1 MLVLPMFGWV
11 VATLSQCGEVF
22 NLQFDEHIV
31 QLKPERMNGWKG
43 DNFFAGGC
51 FRSWIHFFSWVICST
66 MV

>member
-31 QLKPERMNGWKG
+31 QVETREDERLEGW
-43 DNFFAGGC
+43 
-51 FRSWIHFFSWVICST
+51 
-66 MV
+66 